1 MSFFYNLAY
10 FIFGI
15 FYLPVFLKK
24 ISQAENPKKLFRQ
37 RSGRLEEDVRL
48 KLLGKKVI
56 WIHAVS
62 VGEVMAMRRF
72 ITAWLERDSE
82 SHLVLTTVTPT
93 GQKIAREMEGARVSV
108 LYFPFDLSW
117 ACRGF
122 FESLRPKILLLAETE
137 IWPNLLLEAK
147 RAGVTVGILNAR
159 LSPKSFGRY
168 EKLRFIFEPLLKTLG
183 FVLAQTPEDADRFSR
198 LGVPGGS
205 VHVLGNMKF
214 DNVVFSEPDPK
225 AEACLRKEWGFEV
238 TDRILVA
245 GSTHPGEE
253 EIVLKAFR
261 QLRQEF
267 PGLRMILAP
276 RHIERSAQLVVSI
289 RQSGL
294 RAAQASDRGVEENFD
309 VLVLNQLGILKHIYR
324 IADAAYV
331 GGSLVRKGGQ
341 NPIEPAVFKKPIVHG
356 PYVYNFEKIY
366 RDLDRKGGALAVH
379 DKEELII
386 VLKRLL
392 GNASERETLGA
403 QAFQMISALQGAT
416 QRHLDWVLN
425 FLAARSQERTC
436 YGDIHA
442 KLFPSTGG
450 RL

>member
-1 MSFFYNLAY
+1 MSFFYNAAY
-10 FIFGI
+10 LVFGI
-15 FYLPVFLKK
+15 FYLPVFFKK
-24 ISQAENPKKLFRQ
+24 ISQAENPQKLFRQ
-37 RSGRLEEDVRL
+37 RSGKFDEETRL

-72 ITAWLERDSE
+72 ISAWLEHDSE

-93 GQKIAREMEGARVSV
+93 GQKIAREMEGPRVSV
-108 LYFPFDLSW
+108 LYFPFDFSW
-117 ACRGF
+117 ACRSF
-122 FESLRPKILLLAETE
+122 FQNLRPRILLLAETE
-137 IWPNLLLEAK
+137 IWPNLLTEAK
-147 RAGVTVGILNAR
+147 RAGAAVGILNAR
-159 LSPKSFGRY
+159 LSPRSFGRY
-168 EKLRFIFEPLLKTLG
+168 EKFKFIFEPLLKTLG
-183 FVLAQTPEDADRFSR
+183 FVLAQTPEDADRFKK
-198 LGVPGGS
+198 LGVPEES

-225 AEACLRKEWGFEV
+225 AEACLKKDWGFEV

-253 EIVLKAFR
+253 EIVLKVFR
-261 QLRQEF
+261 ELRQEF
-267 PGLRMILAP
+267 PRLRMILAP

-289 RQSGL
+289 RESGL
-294 RAAQASDRGVEENFD
+294 RAAQATDRGAEENFD
-309 VLVLNQLGILKHIYR
+309 VLVLNQLGILKPIYR

-366 RDLDRKGGALAVH
+366 RDLDQKGGALAVR
-379 DKEELII
+379 DNDELAE

-392 GNASERETLGA
+392 RNASECETLGER
-403 QAFQMISALQGAT
+403 AFQIISALQGAT

-425 FLAARSQERTC
+425 FLAGGSNERT
-436 YGDIHA
+436 YHGDIHA
-442 KLFPSTGG
+442 KLLPSAG
-450 RL
+450 RRL